1 MAEIQSIEKPA
12 QKPDRT
18 EATFSFLGDHLE
30 HTADTLQGLSDLL
43 YHNQDKFENDP
54 LIVGVQNILQA
65 ISDDLAETAG
75 RLKGGAA

>member
-1 MAEIQSIEKPA
+1 MARIQSIAKPTP
-12 QKPDRT
+12 KPDRT

-30 HTADTLQGLSDLL
+30 RTADTLQGLSDLL

-65 ISDDLAETAG
+65 IADDLAETAG
-75 RLKGGAA
+75 KLKGGAA